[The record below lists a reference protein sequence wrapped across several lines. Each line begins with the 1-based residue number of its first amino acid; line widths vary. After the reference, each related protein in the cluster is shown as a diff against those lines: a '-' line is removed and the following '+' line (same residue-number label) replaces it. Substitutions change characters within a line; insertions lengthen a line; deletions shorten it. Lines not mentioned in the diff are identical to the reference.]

1 MPYSMEK
8 TKGGYRVSSPH
19 GTKAKHTTKAKAEAQ
34 VRLLRGVEHGWKPT
48 GKRGSEYSNK
58 HAGAHARTSCEG
70 VIVAGK
76 HKACS

>member
-1 MPYSMEK
+1 MPFESEK
-8 TKGGYRVSSPH
+8 QRRYMW
-19 GTKAKHTTKAKAEAQ
+19 AKHPKIARRWANEEK
-34 VRLLRGVEHGWKPT
+34 K
-48 GKRGSEYSNK
+48 KGSEYSNK